1 MLQISS
7 LQLEQLDLYLNS
19 VSNSVSNT
27 PTLSQILQL
36 EYTPT
41 LSQTLQLEHTP
52 TLSQTLQLE
61 YTPTRIHSNSIS
73 NFVSNP
79 QTLSLTLKLF
89 SKLSKNYCHQMSLK
103 TH

>member
-27 PTLSQILQL
+27 PTVSQILQL
-36 EYTPT
+36 EYTPN

-61 YTPTRIHSNSIS
+61 YTPT
-73 NFVSNP
+73 
-79 QTLSLTLKLF
+79 LSQILSQTLKLY
-89 SKLSKNYCHQMSLK
+89 L
-103 TH
+103 

>member
-19 VSNSVSNT
+19 VSNSVSN
-27 PTLSQILQL
+27 LSQILQL

-52 TLSQTLQLE
+52 SLSQTLQLE
-61 YTPTRIHSNSIS
+61 YTPT
-73 NFVSNP
+73 
-79 QTLSLTLKLF
+79 LSQILSQALKLY
-89 SKLSKNYCHQMSLK
+89 L
-103 TH
+103 